1 MLEQNNRHFTALS
14 EYNNLNQIAIQL
26 DVKPELL
33 IIDKNRLTKL
43 NVKKDRFVALPT
55 KNDKIRLVFFPKNKN
70 YIFNLLY
77 PEKRQGTSNV
87 SSVVQNS
94 KIITQLKPEAL
105 LGGQKIRYRILTK
118 SQAKEPYSKPNTKEF
133 FVEYNECDKEKIDSV
148 LNRYNGSNI
157 RR

>member
-1 MLEQNNRHFTALS
+1 MNSTTLS

-26 DVKPELL
+26 DVKPEFL

-43 NVKKDRFVALPT
+43 NVKKDRFVVLPT

-70 YIFNLLY
+70 CIFNLLY

-105 LGGQKIRYRILTK
+105 FDGRKMRYRILTK
-118 SQAKEPYSKPNTKEF
+118 SQAKESYSKPNTKEF
-133 FVEYNECDKEKIDSV
+133 FMEYNECDKEKIDSV
-148 LNRYNGSNI
+148 LSRYNGSKI